1 MPARFLPLAALALVA
16 ALPACKREERDTRP
30 QPVAE
35 RAEGDIVVSG
45 LHAGGSPQPPPAYK
59 EYEESSYHVSQ
70 GQQLFS
76 AMNCVGCHAN
86 GGGGIGP
93 PLMDDVWI
101 YGSEPQNIYATIV
114 EGRPNGMPSFR
125 GKIPEQQ
132 VWELV
137 AYVRSMSGL
146 LRQDVPSA
154 RSDHMSPY
162 PSATQVTPATPQNT
176 GDRPSTLG
184 TAQ

>member
-1 MPARFLPLAALALVA
+1 MPTRALAIATLVLVA
-16 ALPACKREERDTRP
+16 ALPACKREERDSRP

-45 LHAGGSPQPPPAYK
+45 LYAGGPPEPPPAYK

-101 YGSEPQNIYATIV
+101 YGSEPANVFATIV
-114 EGRPNGMPSFR
+114 QGRPNGMPSFGGR
-125 GKIPEQQ
+125 IPENQ

-137 AYVRSMSGL
+137 AYVRSLSGQVAKNTAASRNDTL
-146 LRQDVPSA
+146 MTKPSEN
-154 RSDHMSPY
+154 RMDRE
-162 PSATQVTPATPQNT
+162 TPKQATP
-176 GDRPSTLG
+176 STAS
-184 TAQ
+184 TQP

>member
-1 MPARFLPLAALALVA
+1 MPVRSLAATLLVLAAVT
-16 ALPACKREERDTRP
+16 ACKREERESRP

-35 RAEGDIVVSG
+35 RAEGEIVVSG
-45 LHAGGSPQPPPAYK
+45 LYPGGPPEPPPAYK
-59 EYEESSYHVSQ
+59 EYEESAYHVSE
-70 GQQLFS
+70 GEQLYS
-76 AMNCVGCHAN
+76 QLNCVGCHSH
-86 GGGGIGP
+86 GGGGMGP

-114 EGRPNGMPSFR
+114 EGRPNGMPTFR

-146 LRQDVPSA
+146 LRSDVPSA
-154 RSDHMSPY
+154 RSDHMSTI
-162 PSATQVTPATPQNT
+162 PSATNVTPATPKGT
-176 GDRPSTLG
+176 GDSPGTVG